1 MEKTAGHIL
10 KSEEVELQGQ
20 FRLDVEQ
27 VAPEPAK
34 QKLTASAT
42 PQVRIVENHSEFAVI
57 EITCSCGTKSYLR
70 CEYAD
75 TQSSADGSRT

>member
-1 MEKTAGHIL
+1 MEKTGRHVL

-20 FRLDVEQ
+20 FHLDAGQ
-27 VAPEPAK
+27 VARGGAAK
-34 QKLTASAT
+34 QKFTASAT
-42 PQVRIVENHSEFAVI
+42 PQASIVENHSEFAVI

-75 TQSSADGSRT
+75 TQ